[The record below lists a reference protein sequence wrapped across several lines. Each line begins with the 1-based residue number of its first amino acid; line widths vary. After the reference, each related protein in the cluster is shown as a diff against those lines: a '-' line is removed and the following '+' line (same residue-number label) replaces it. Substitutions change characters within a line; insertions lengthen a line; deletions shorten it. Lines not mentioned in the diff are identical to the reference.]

1 MRLNKIP
8 NKGELCHITPTKG
21 GDTML
26 KWFELLIISA
36 ILCYLFTNVPVLEEL
51 SALTVLGLGTSW
63 IISDI
68 KKPIKR

>member
-1 MRLNKIP
+1 
-8 NKGELCHITPTKG
+8 
-21 GDTML
+21 ML